1 MKHIKRRME
10 MKKALAVAT
19 TLVALGSV
27 PACATDVSGSASGIF
42 VNPQPAGATTIGIG
56 TSDIKY
62 GVGFG
67 GSLPNDLTF
76 AGTAFASPFETPF
89 TIGTLSYFNGTTFQG
104 TEPGAVDLAVTITFT
119 APNSLGAVLSTFTL
133 SLNSTP
139 NNGTPDQNADFIFF
153 PSSFSTNVFDIGGT
167 SYRVKLLGFDHI
179 VGDGF
184 LASNS
189 NELHV
194 REGSRATA
202 DLLAQVTS
210 QAPAV
215 PEPSTWAMM
224 LLGFASIGFMA
235 YRQESKP
242 APPVT

>member
-1 MKHIKRRME
+1 MMRTTSATRKCNRCPIFGTDSRGEFMKHIKRRME

-89 TIGTLSYFNGTTFQG
+89 T
-104 TEPGAVDLAVTITFT
+104 
-119 APNSLGAVLSTFTL
+119 
-133 SLNSTP
+133 
-139 NNGTPDQNADFIFF
+139 
-153 PSSFSTNVFDIGGT
+153 
-167 SYRVKLLGFDHI
+167 
-179 VGDGF
+179 
-184 LASNS
+184 
-189 NELHV
+189 
-194 REGSRATA
+194 
-202 DLLAQVTS
+202 
-210 QAPAV
+210 
-215 PEPSTWAMM
+215 
-224 LLGFASIGFMA
+224 
-235 YRQESKP
+235 
-242 APPVT
+242 